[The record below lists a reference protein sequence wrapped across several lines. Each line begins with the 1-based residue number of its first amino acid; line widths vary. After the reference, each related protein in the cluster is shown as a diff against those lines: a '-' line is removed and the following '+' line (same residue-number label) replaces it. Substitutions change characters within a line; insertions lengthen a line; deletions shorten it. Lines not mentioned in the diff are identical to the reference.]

1 MCLHIQ
7 DDHLGQPDTKD
18 EDRSVFM
25 DDYVPAWFLDVS
37 KTRIESNIQFSC
49 WKMFII
55 YFIRQLHGLH

>member
-37 KTRIESNIQFSC
+37 KTVDQ
-49 WKMFII
+49 I
-55 YFIRQLHGLH
+55 YNFPTGKCL